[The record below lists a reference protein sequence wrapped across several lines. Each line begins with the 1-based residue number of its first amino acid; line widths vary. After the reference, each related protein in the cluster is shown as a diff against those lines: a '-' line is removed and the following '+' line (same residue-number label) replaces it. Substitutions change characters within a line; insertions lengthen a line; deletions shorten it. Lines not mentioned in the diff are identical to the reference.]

1 MTNEGD
7 VERERED
14 VCTPQE
20 EQFISKG
27 CLRVKSV
34 NLVFFYHQQI
44 NIEI

>member
-1 MTNEGD
+1 MTTEGG

-20 EQFISKG
+20 EQFICKG

-34 NLVFFYHQQI
+34 NLVYNFST
-44 NIEI
+44 NK

>member
-34 NLVFFYHQQI
+34 NLVYNFST
-44 NIEI
+44 NN

>member
-34 NLVFFYHQQI
+34 NLVFFLPPTNKY
-44 NIEI
+44 

>member
-14 VCTPQE
+14 VYTPQE

-34 NLVFFYHQQI
+34 NLVYNFST
-44 NIEI
+44 NK